1 MNRPKSATAWASTQG
16 HEELVSTS
24 RMKFHWAPS
33 SSYLNQ
39 CVCKLGD
46 YFDDLGVPVV
56 AHLRGL
62 LLDVFG
68 SRLLVISVVRR
79 RLISRVIRR
88 PEPVKRNWSRHES
101 GQELRGLELILL
113 RTNGGQFKIA
123 ESIHVQLV
131 SSLPIIHVPLFDLS
145 F

>member
-39 CVCKLGD
+39 LETRD
-46 YFDDLGVPVV
+46 YFDDSGVPVM

-62 LLDVFG
+62 LLDVLG
-68 SRLLVISVVRR
+68 SRLLVVSVVRR

-88 PEPVKRNWSRHES
+88 PEPVKRDWSRYES

-131 SSLPIIHVPLFDLS
+131 SSLPVIHVPLFDLI